1 MSNAFAALIWWV
13 VPAAGL
19 IGALGYVL
27 WVTKFQGKFQQET
40 QRSVGQFQR
49 FQDSLRD
56 SQARDVAEDRVSF
69 RFLIGCLLP
78 SPSLMQSAMSGH
90 GTDRS
95 PGRMWRPP
103 VRSPTSLGRLASLP
117 TPLPRCPPHTSM

>member
-19 IGALGYVL
+19 IGALSYVV

-40 QRSVGQFQR
+40 QRSVGQFKR

-56 SQARDVAEDRVSF
+56 SQTRDSDSTGSIISSTSSTHSHGSESSSDSGSDSGADS
-69 RFLIGCLLP
+69 GAD
-78 SPSLMQSAMSGH
+78 SGSSAN
-90 GTDRS
+90 
-95 PGRMWRPP
+95 
-103 VRSPTSLGRLASLP
+103 
-117 TPLPRCPPHTSM
+117 

>member
-19 IGALGYVL
+19 IGAFGYVL
-27 WVTKFQGKFQQET
+27 WVTKFEGKFQQET

-56 SQARDVAEDRVSF
+56 SQARDAAGGAVIITGATAGLDSDNSNDAGASDASF
-69 RFLIGCLLP
+69 DGGFDAG
-78 SPSLMQSAMSGH
+78 SA
-90 GTDRS
+90 D
-95 PGRMWRPP
+95 
-103 VRSPTSLGRLASLP
+103 
-117 TPLPRCPPHTSM
+117 

>member
-19 IGALGYVL
+19 IGALGYVV
-27 WVTKFQGKFQQET
+27 WVTKFEGKFQQET

-56 SQARDVAEDRVSF
+56 SQARDAGTGVIITGAAAGDDGSSEDAGSDA
-69 RFLIGCLLP
+69 G
-78 SPSLMQSAMSGH
+78 SDSGSSA
-90 GTDRS
+90 D
-95 PGRMWRPP
+95 
-103 VRSPTSLGRLASLP
+103 
-117 TPLPRCPPHTSM
+117 

>member
-56 SQARDVAEDRVSF
+56 SQARDVATGGAIIATTAANAKKIPRVAVTK
-69 RFLIGCLLP
+69 RG
-78 SPSLMQSAMSGH
+78 SLENRIILSSIDFAP
-90 GTDRS
+90 DI
-95 PGRMWRPP
+95 
-103 VRSPTSLGRLASLP
+103 A
-117 TPLPRCPPHTSM
+117 